1 MVKKRRT
8 TSEDKLQI
16 VTFRDRDRSGEP
28 SYKDLSK
35 KEKIIKRLGLDGNAH
50 PKRPR
55 DDWPDP
61 DKPRYANINRNDV
74 RHDTRI
80 EAETAER
87 LEAFLEE
94 TGVTKTA
101 ATDRALNLLIDVYE
115 RQLNSKPKTTKRK

>member
-1 MVKKRRT
+1 MPKKKHIG
-8 TSEDKLQI
+8 EDNLQI
-16 VTFRDRDRSGEP
+16 VTFRDRSRFEEP
-28 SYKDLSK
+28 DERHLSK
-35 KEKIIKRLGLDGNAH
+35 KEKVIRRLGLDGETR

-80 EAETAER
+80 EADTAER

-94 TGVTKTA
+94 TGVSKKA

-115 RQLNSKPKTTKRK
+115 LQMKQTRKSTKPKK